1 MTVSSKSRKID
12 KGSVLDFG
20 GLGIADA
27 ALLSRPSPR
36 LVEDQLE
43 RPIMRLDLKRISQDS
58 PFQTRQKFFDPKVHP
73 EDEELLESVRANG
86 VLEPIMVLEISSPGE
101 TQSYQ
106 IVFGHRRVAAARLSG
121 LESITAI
128 VTQDEDEARILTL
141 AENMGGRALT
151 PYEKAL
157 ALAKL
162 KEAHPDLSVRVL
174 GQRTGIPFQT
184 VSTLLRAYQESPP
197 VLRGMFAEGLAPG
210 AVLELKPL
218 FEATPEGERQ
228 DLAKALQG
236 LTRRQAKGI
245 RALVERGAAPH
256 AAIQAAMG
264 AEVSQRIAPVRPPK
278 PEPAL
283 EEDEVTSAASK
294 PPTLLPSVGD
304 LKAIEEIVGY
314 TGASKAKIKRLIEQA
329 RLAYIGKEVLL
340 FACAYAG
347 NRGDERDA
355 VQLAKLVCQDSEL
368 SSLLGRFLNL
378 KKRAKKQILSM
389 DDQRKVEFVNTV
401 VFGK

>member
-43 RPIMRLDLKRISQDS
+43 RPIMRLDLKRISKNS

-218 FEATPEGERQ
+218 FEAAPEGERQ

-245 RALVERGAAPH
+245 RVLVDRGAAPH
-256 AAIQAAMG
+256 EAIQAALG
-264 AEVSQRIAPVRPPK
+264 AELSQRVSPIRPPETA
-278 PEPAL
+278 PEPKDDMVA
-283 EEDEVTSAASK
+283 SAAPK
-294 PPTLLPSVGD
+294 PSAPLPSD
-304 LKAIEEIVGY
+304 DDQKAIEQISGY
-314 TGASKAKIKRLIEQA
+314 TGASRAKVKRLIKMA
-329 RLAYIGKEVLL
+329 SYANVGREVLIL
-340 FACAYAG
+340 ACAYAG
-347 NRGDERDA
+347 NRGDEREA
-355 VQLAKLVCQDSEL
+355 IHLAKVVHQDPEL
-368 SSLLGRFLNL
+368 YTLLRRFLSL
-378 KKRAKKQILSM
+378 KTRASNQIASL
-389 DDQRKVEFVNTV
+389 DDQRKVEFVNTI